1 MALAEATFG
10 YGFGA
15 NVELPSE
22 LPEHVQLF
30 SESHSRF
37 VATVAPEDVIAFEQH
52 FGMRATRLGVVTPD
66 GQLTVRRTGQTVI
79 VASTAALRHAWT
91 NGPVN
96 RIIGLGQ
103 LAEEEAAR

>member
-15 NVELPSE
+15 EVELPE
-22 LPEHVQLF
+22 GLPVHVQLF

-37 VATVAPEDVIAFEQH
+37 VATVAPEDVAAFERY
-52 FGMRATRLGVVTPD
+52 FGGRATRLGRVTPD
-66 GQLTVRRTGQTVI
+66 GQLTVRYQNQPVI
-79 VASTAALRHAWT
+79 SASCAALRHTWT

-96 RIIGLGQ
+96 RIIGFGQ
-103 LAEEEAAR
+103 HETAHV